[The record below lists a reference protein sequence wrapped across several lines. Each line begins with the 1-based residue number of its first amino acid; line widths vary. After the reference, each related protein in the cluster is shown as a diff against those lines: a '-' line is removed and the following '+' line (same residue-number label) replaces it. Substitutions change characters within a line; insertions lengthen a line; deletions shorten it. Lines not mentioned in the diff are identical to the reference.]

1 MHRQKLILQRK
12 FCDLCGF
19 QSKHWVRDDE
29 HSSTMGLR
37 NRFKG
42 YCDLFRAA
50 RLEHVSTQIQR
61 LCSCFH
67 LACRACMV
75 RIGWVHEQCNH
86 LQARHGLLEEL
97 HAFGE
102 NVETHTK
109 RVAGHVPARSRE
121 ALDKAACDRIRNRN
135 RHDGY
140 RAGGLSGSHNCW
152 RILCDDDVYLLLDE
166 LRREASQSVVVA
178 FCIAK
183 FEGNIPALD
192 VAEVFKALAKRRE
205 PWRKAGKFFVAE
217 AWAKGSKPA
226 NFCLLPAL
234 LSQGYTGAY

>member
-1 MHRQKLILQRK
+1 
-12 FCDLCGF
+12 
-19 QSKHWVRDDE
+19 
-29 HSSTMGLR
+29 
-37 NRFKG
+37 
-42 YCDLFRAA
+42 
-50 RLEHVSTQIQR
+50 
-61 LCSCFH
+61 
-67 LACRACMV
+67 MV
-75 RIGWVHEQCNH
+75 RIVWVHEQCNH
-86 LQARHGLLEEL
+86 LQARYGLLEEL

-121 ALDKAACDRIRNRN
+121 AFDKAASDRISNSN

-183 FEGNIPALD
+183 LEGNIPALD
-192 VAEVFKALAKRRE
+192 VAEVFKALAKGRE
-205 PWRKAGKFFVAE
+205 PWRKAGKF
-217 AWAKGSKPA
+217 S
-226 NFCLLPAL
+226 LPRRGL
-234 LSQGYTGAY
+234 KEESQPIFACFPPC